1 MEHGERQLAGGSR
14 QPVSHLPSASLG
26 QCAALSFI
34 VKGRDRRS
42 EVRGQR
48 SASQMV
54 NSSNSQ
60 MVMNG
65 VNDELTI

>member
-34 VKGRDRRS
+34 VKGRDRKS
-42 EVRGQR
+42 EVRGQQVKWSIR
-48 SASQMV
+48 RIV
-54 NSSNSQ
+54 KW
-60 MVMNG
+60 
-65 VNDELTI
+65 L